1 MTTIQTGE
9 TRPSPARERLQ
20 SVADALFYGNGIT
33 ATGIDRLIAA
43 AQVTK
48 ATFYKHYGSKDALIL
63 EYVAG
68 RDQQVRAAL
77 ERLRGTH
84 DGPAAVLAAV
94 VDAVVAD
101 TARSDFRGDPFL
113 NAAAEF
119 ASPTH
124 PVRLA
129 VTEHRD
135 WFTGF
140 LEDRFRE
147 LGHPR
152 PGAAADEFV
161 LMRDGAV
168 CGSYAGDA
176 VAATSAFVRATH
188 RLLDPPAAADA
199 RT

>member
-1 MTTIQTGE
+1 MSTTE
-9 TRPSPARERLQ
+9 APRRSSPARARLLE
-20 SVADALFYGNGIT
+20 VADELFYADGIVT
-33 ATGIDRLIAA
+33 TGVDRIIAE

-48 ATFYKHYGSKDALIL
+48 ATFYKQYGSKDRLIL
-63 EYVAG
+63 EYVEG
-68 RDQQVRAAL
+68 RDRQVRAAL
-77 ERLRGTH
+77 EAIARDIG
-84 DGPAAVLAAV
+84 DPAAVLGAV

-101 TARSDFRGDPFL
+101 TARPEFRGDPFL

-119 ASPTH
+119 AAPGH

-147 LGHPR
+147 LGRDR
-152 PGAAADEFV
+152 PGASADEFA
-161 LMRDGAV
+161 LLRDGAV

-176 VAATSAFVRATH
+176 VAATSAFVRAAR
-188 RLLDPPAAADA
+188 RLIGEAAA
-199 RT
+199 